1 MKAMNLKSNKKR
13 IGLLALLGAGVALAI
28 SAFALGGPPKGELA
42 QTGIPALEVKTV
54 LPLYEPIVEWDE
66 YTGRFE
72 PSSRAEVRARVGGFL
87 EKVNFTDGQYVQK
100 GQVLFVI
107 DQRPY
112 KIELERAE
120 ANYAQA
126 QANLRTARDN
136 FDRVAPL
143 RESGAISA
151 EEFERRQQALAHA
164 QASIQGAQAQVDR
177 ASLNLEFTQVKAP
190 LSGLAGRHMVDQG
203 NLVDGGS
210 ANSTLLTT
218 IVATSPIH
226 FYFTGS
232 ESDYLKYVR
241 LAKEGKRGDAR
252 FEALPVEIKLL
263 DEEDYVHQG
272 ILDFVNNGLD
282 PSTGTIESRA
292 VLQNKDHMLEPGMFG
307 QARLVGSAKH
317 DAIMVPDEIIGTNQS
332 LRYVYVLG
340 DDNQV
345 QNRNVTLG
353 PLHSNG
359 LRIIRE
365 GLDPT
370 DRLITNNL
378 QKIGPG
384 MVVAPTKSSITVQGS
399 QLAVVH

>member
-1 MKAMNLKSNKKR
+1 
-13 IGLLALLGAGVALAI
+13 
-28 SAFALGGPPKGELA
+28 GELA

-164 QASIQGAQAQVDR
+164 QASIQGAQAQV
-177 ASLNLEFTQVKAP
+177 
-190 LSGLAGRHMVDQG
+190 
-203 NLVDGGS
+203 
-210 ANSTLLTT
+210 
-218 IVATSPIH
+218 
-226 FYFTGS
+226 
-232 ESDYLKYVR
+232 
-241 LAKEGKRGDAR
+241 
-252 FEALPVEIKLL
+252 
-263 DEEDYVHQG
+263 
-272 ILDFVNNGLD
+272 
-282 PSTGTIESRA
+282 
-292 VLQNKDHMLEPGMFG
+292 
-307 QARLVGSAKH
+307 
-317 DAIMVPDEIIGTNQS
+317 
-332 LRYVYVLG
+332 
-340 DDNQV
+340 
-345 QNRNVTLG
+345 
-353 PLHSNG
+353 
-359 LRIIRE
+359 
-365 GLDPT
+365 
-370 DRLITNNL
+370 
-378 QKIGPG
+378 
-384 MVVAPTKSSITVQGS
+384 
-399 QLAVVH
+399 